1 MIPVK
6 HLIYRLR
13 LKLNKFM
20 SNRVHFSNLSI
31 WDDWQDWSEIDFK
44 FQQLSQDEN
53 FIRFRRNQLLL
64 ETMEYKNFDAEK
76 YSADLDHLGIREP
89 RAGKPI
95 LPFGLRNSLNLGHQ
109 YRHVTYFNEFSK
121 NNLVN
126 IDRIVEF
133 GAGYGCMRWLLSE
146 LNHKGSYFIIDNP
159 GVSELQKRYLRS
171 SVESDSFMKTNWS
184 ASMQNLEINLQEND
198 LFIALWSLSEVS
210 TKLMEQVLGFL
221 ENSECRLL
229 IAFQNT
235 YNGRDNFRHFSQYFK
250 NAARIP
256 ISYPEGNL
264 HSTYIIR

>member
-6 HLIYRLR
+6 HFIYRLR
-13 LKLNKFM
+13 LKLNKFI
-20 SNRVHFSNLSI
+20 SSRVYFRNLSI
-31 WDDWQDWSEIDFK
+31 WDDWQDWSEIDVK
-44 FQQLSQDEN
+44 FQQLSEDKN
-53 FIRFRRNQLLL
+53 FVRFRRNQLLL
-64 ETMEYKNFDAEK
+64 ETMEYKNFDAKK
-76 YSADLDHLGIREP
+76 YSDDLVNLGIREP
-89 RAGKPI
+89 RVGKPI
-95 LPFGLRNSLNLGHQ
+95 LPFGLKNSLNLGHQ

-121 NNLVN
+121 NNLAN
-126 IDRIVEF
+126 IDRIFEF

-146 LNHKGSYFIIDNP
+146 LNYKGSYFIIDNP

-171 SVESDSFMKTNWS
+171 SVKSDSFMKTNWA
-184 ASMQNLEINLQEND
+184 ASIQNLEINLQEND

-210 TKLMEQVLGFL
+210 TKLMEQVLGIL
-221 ENSECRLL
+221 ENSQCRLL

>member
-1 MIPVK
+1 MIPVR
-6 HLIYRLR
+6 HLIYRFR

-20 SNRVHFSNLSI
+20 SNRVYFKNLSN
-31 WDDWQDWSEIDFK
+31 WDDWQDWSEIDIK
-44 FQQLSQDEN
+44 FQQLSLDEN
-53 FIRFRRNQLLL
+53 FVRFRRNQLLL
-64 ETMEYKNFDAEK
+64 ETMEYKNFDAK
-76 YSADLDHLGIREP
+76 RYSEDLDLLGIREP

-109 YRHVTYFNEFSK
+109 YRHVSYFNKFSE
-121 NNLVN
+121 NNLAN

-146 LNHKGSYFIIDNP
+146 LNHNGNYFIIDNP
-159 GVSELQKRYLRS
+159 GVSELQKKYLRS
-171 SVESDSFMKTNWS
+171 GVGPDYFLRTKWTTSI
-184 ASMQNLEINLQEND
+184 QNLEFDLQKSD

-210 TKLMEQVLGFL
+210 TKLMEQVLGIL
-221 ENSECRLL
+221 ENSECRIL

-250 NAARIP
+250 NATRIP
-256 ISYPEGNL
+256 ISYPKENL